1 MVVAHNL
8 SDVTVLLCLTELLK
22 NVTFL
27 GWEKERYKDLK
38 IIATILLLQFFLK
51 VLLMKLIEMYISHHF
66 SLTGI

>member
-38 IIATILLLQFFLK
+38 IIATILLSQFFLK